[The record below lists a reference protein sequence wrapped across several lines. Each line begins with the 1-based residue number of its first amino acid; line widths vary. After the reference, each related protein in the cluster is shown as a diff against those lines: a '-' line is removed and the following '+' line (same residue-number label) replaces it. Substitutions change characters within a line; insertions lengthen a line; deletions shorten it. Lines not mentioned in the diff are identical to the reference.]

1 MSTPH
6 SAQAIRLGLLVHG
19 SKIWISEFLSIIF
32 LSIILLTFFTL
43 TLLIVLDEAV
53 IRSNTQRIAAL
64 AAQKQAMAKN
74 LVELSSKVKITDA
87 MRAVLG
93 DRLSAQ
99 TYSQLADLVQGNSS
113 TYGYDP
119 LLLLAVIEVESKF
132 SSRASGKYKSGSA
145 SGAFGLMQLRL
156 ETAQEIAASL
166 GMRVKNTGDLFRPD
180 VNVALGVAYLTQLIS
195 QFRSFKLGLLAY
207 NQGRGAIL
215 SQLAAQQPLSS
226 DYYHKVLRK
235 YYKFRAITD
244 SLGMIGEIVK

>member
-1 MSTPH
+1 MSTHH
-6 SAQAIRLGLLVHG
+6 SAQAFRLGLLVHG
-19 SKIWISEFLSIIF
+19 NKIWISEFLSIF
-32 LSIILLTFFTL
+32 FVSTILLTFFTL
-43 TLLIVLDEAV
+43 TLLILFDEAV
-53 IRSNTQRIAAL
+53 IHGNGQRIATL

-74 LVELSSKVKITDA
+74 LADLSSKVKIVDA

-93 DRLSAQ
+93 DRLSSQ

-132 SSRASGKYKSGSA
+132 SARASGQYKNGTA
-145 SGAFGLMQLRL
+145 SGAFGLMQIKL

-166 GMRVKNTGDLFRPD
+166 GMKVRSNSDLFRPD

-195 QFRSFKLGLLAY
+195 QFKSFKLGLLAY

-215 SQLAAQQPLSS
+215 SQLAAQQPLSI
-226 DYYHKVLRK
+226 DYYHRVLRS

-244 SLGMIGEIVK
+244 SLGMMGEVVK

>member
-1 MSTPH
+1 MNTSH

-19 SKIWISEFLSIIF
+19 NKIWISEFLSIFF

-64 AAQKQAMAKN
+64 AARKQAMAKS
-74 LVELSSKVKITDA
+74 LGELSSKVKITDA

-93 DRLSAQ
+93 GRLSAQ

-132 SSRASGKYKSGSA
+132 SAQASGQYKSGSA
-145 SGAFGLMQLRL
+145 SGAFGLMQLKI
-156 ETAQEIAASL
+156 ETAREIAASL
-166 GMRVKNTGDLFRPD
+166 GMRVKNTADLFRPD
-180 VNVALGVAYLTQLIS
+180 VNVVLGVAYLTQLIS

-207 NQGRGAIL
+207 NQGRGAVL

-226 DYYHKVLRK
+226 VYYHRVLRS

-244 SLGMIGEIVK
+244 SLGLIGEANK

>member
-1 MSTPH
+1 MSTSH
-6 SAQAIRLGLLVHG
+6 SAQAFRLGLLVHG
-19 SKIWISEFLSIIF
+19 NKIWISEFLSIF
-32 LSIILLTFFTL
+32 FVSSILLTFFAF
-43 TLLIVLDEAV
+43 TLLILIDEAV
-53 IRSNTQRIAAL
+53 IHSNAQRIAAL
-64 AAQKQAMAKN
+64 GSQKQAMVKK
-74 LVELSSKVKITDA
+74 LGELSSKVKITDA

-132 SSRASGKYKSGSA
+132 SARASGQNKSGAA
-145 SGAFGLMQLRL
+145 SGSFGLMQLKL

-207 NQGRGAIL
+207 NQGPGVIL
-215 SQLAAQQPLSS
+215 SQLAAQQPLSN
-226 DYYHKVLRK
+226 DYYHRVLRS

-244 SLGMIGEIVK
+244 SLGMMGEVNK